1 MKIELLLE
9 LFIIVKNVDLAFDKR
24 KFGIFGKRK
33 EGTNSVDNCEQ
44 DERQNYESPFIN
56 YVFKYLNYL
65 QLISIGQSFNNVI
78 KVLFKYIIVFLSRI
92 HALTS
97 QSKFADQIER
107 LSMDRLIDIEPNL
120 RKTVS
125 GTKLYRWAGFPPS
138 LADYFHRYVK
148 ITYIISVTFNLIN
161 VNHVNC
167 RPKKKLPPQK
177 GVQLRLDVVYLMQRE
192 REREFARFDRPSN
205 YENKDEREARKKEG
219 KNKLQ
224 GNKRGGT
231 NVRKGGEQVHGA
243 FERNDPLVACE
254 PPFFATFSIYA
265 LPRIVSILL
274 CSLQASVFFKG
285 ILNYDESREI
295 KRYFTFLW
303 YILKYIGTTEKFQ
316 NIRLFLSVIVKNVDL
331 AFNKRKFEIFVSWLQ
346 YCDDYSNITSFDQF
360 KILIS
365 MKARMYNFLSK
376 ILDVIHLSIFLHI

>member
-1 MKIELLLE
+1 MLIAGRK
-9 LFIIVKNVDLAFDKR
+9 KNCLHKR
-24 KFGIFGKRK
+24 
-33 EGTNSVDNCEQ
+33 VC
-44 DERQNYESPFIN
+44 NY
-56 YVFKYLNYL
+56 
-65 QLISIGQSFNNVI
+65 
-78 KVLFKYIIVFLSRI
+78 
-92 HALTS
+92 A
-97 QSKFADQIER
+97 
-107 LSMDRLIDIEPNL
+107 SMWCIWC
-120 RKTVS
+120 K
-125 GTKLYRWAGFPPS
+125 
-138 LADYFHRYVK
+138 
-148 ITYIISVTFNLIN
+148 
-161 VNHVNC
+161 
-167 RPKKKLPPQK
+167 
-177 GVQLRLDVVYLMQRE
+177 E
-192 REREFARFDRPSN
+192 RERENLLVLIGRAIT
-205 YENKDEREARKKEG
+205 KTKMRE
-219 KNKLQ
+219 
-224 GNKRGGT
+224 KRG
-231 NVRKGGEQVHGA
+231 RKRGRINCRGIKGEGQMYVKEESEPQVHGA

-316 NIRLFLSVIVKNVDL
+316 NIRLLLSVIVKNVDL

-346 YCDDYSNITSFDQF
+346 YCDGYSNITSFDQF

>member
-1 MKIELLLE
+1 M
-9 LFIIVKNVDLAFDKR
+9 
-24 KFGIFGKRK
+24 
-33 EGTNSVDNCEQ
+33 
-44 DERQNYESPFIN
+44 
-56 YVFKYLNYL
+56 
-65 QLISIGQSFNNVI
+65 LIKSSDYRWIDWSTSN
-78 KVLFKYIIVFLSRI
+78 RI
-92 HALTS
+92 WEKQFQT
-97 QSKFADQIER
+97 
-107 LSMDRLIDIEPNL
+107 
-120 RKTVS
+120 
-125 GTKLYRWAGFPPS
+125 GTKLYRWAGFPSS

-231 NVRKGGEQVHGA
+231 NVRKGGERAASSRGFRTKWSSCCVRATLFCHFLYLRA
-243 FERNDPLVACE
+243 SENSFHSFVLVQ
-254 PPFFATFSIYA
+254 
-265 LPRIVSILL
+265 
-274 CSLQASVFFKG
+274 QASVFFKG

-316 NIRLFLSVIVKNVDL
+316 NIRLLLSVIVKNVDL

-346 YCDDYSNITSFDQF
+346 YCDGYSNITSFDQF